1 LDEKEELENL
11 KRLLF
16 KAVKGEG
23 DKMLV
28 EIITDYMEGFC
39 KIKHDCFAETISV
52 GFSELKT
59 LIKDNHRNT
68 KEELEKVNLSMDTIK
83 KDLGLN
89 GYNRRDK

>member
-39 KIKHDCFAETISV
+39 KIKHDCFAETIKV
-52 GFSELKT
+52 GFEEVKK
-59 LIKDNHRNT
+59 LITDNH
-68 KEELEKVNLSMDTIK
+68 LDTTNNIDQIK
-83 KDLGLN
+83 RELGLN
-89 GYNRRDK
+89 GFCKKG

>member
-1 LDEKEELENL
+1 MDEKEELENL

-16 KAVKGEG
+16 KAVRGEG

-28 EIITDYMEGFC
+28 EIITDYMDGFC
-39 KIKHDCFAETISV
+39 KIKHDCFAETIKE
-52 GFSELKT
+52 GFEEVKT
-59 LIKDNHRNT
+59 LIRDNHRNT
-68 KEELEKVNLSMDTIK
+68 KEELERVNLSMDTIK